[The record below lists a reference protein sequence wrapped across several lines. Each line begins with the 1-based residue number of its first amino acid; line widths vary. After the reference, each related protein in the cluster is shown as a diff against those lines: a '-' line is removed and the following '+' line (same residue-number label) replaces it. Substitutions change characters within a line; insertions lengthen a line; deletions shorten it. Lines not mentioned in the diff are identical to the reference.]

1 MANLTTTGETMNLIE
16 AQNRIIERQKAQF
29 EARAIG
35 MLETEAGQADYI
47 KSVDTTKLKSIAD
60 RIGVAYNKD
69 LACGYQF
76 NEPIEYLVA
85 IARALQY
92 AKKEVRELLQPSDE
106 NDADLYLLFDRDT
119 RDELISAYGSLPY
132 AREATTLVMPDGTVQ
147 VLDQDL
153 VDEARKGKPC
163 DVARLNSAI
172 EKTALRI
179 GLLGQYTATQEKADE
194 EFTSAQR
201 KVAKL
206 ATLNSYKTQLA

>member
-1 MANLTTTGETMNLIE
+1 MTAIE
-16 AQNRIIERQKAQF
+16 AQNRIIERQKALV
-29 EARAIG
+29 EARTVAI
-35 MLETEAGQADYI
+35 LDTDYGQMDYI
-47 KSVDTTKLKSIAD
+47 KRLDTITLKAIAD
-60 RIGVAYNKD
+60 RIGVAYNKE

-132 AREATTLVMPDGTVQ
+132 AREATTLVMPDNTMQ

-179 GLLGQYTATQEKADE
+179 GLLGQYTATQAKADE
-194 EFTSAQR
+194 EFASAQS